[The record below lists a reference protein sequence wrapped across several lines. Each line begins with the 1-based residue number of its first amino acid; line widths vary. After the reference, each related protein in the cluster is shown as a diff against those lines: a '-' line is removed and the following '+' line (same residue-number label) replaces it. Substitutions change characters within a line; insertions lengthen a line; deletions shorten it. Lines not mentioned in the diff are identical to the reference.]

1 MKIAVFASESNP
13 FCKTGGLADV
23 AFSLSNSFAKGGNE
37 VIFGLPY
44 YKNLKLGKRKP
55 KEIGSFNVILSWRRQ
70 EARVYRLEEGGI
82 TYYLLG
88 NDYYFGRDALYGYQ
102 DDNERFAFFA
112 LACKNLLKFLSF
124 HADIVHVHDWQAA
137 MLPCLIKEGEK
148 NDPFY
153 SKMKFVL
160 TIHNPAFKGLMDR
173 FYLHDYFNLDDE
185 LFFSGKVRF
194 DEMVSTLK
202 SGIIYADKITTV
214 SPTHR
219 DEILW
224 NDGGHRLDGV
234 LKLRERDFVGI
245 LNGID
250 VEEWNPSTDQN
261 IVKNYDAKSFEHAHA
276 LNRKDLLEHF
286 HLLDQ
291 GGPVYGIVSRLS
303 WQKGIDLII
312 DVFSQKCQ
320 ENCNLVILGSGEYDL
335 ERKCEELRARFPE
348 KCGIY
353 IGYNDSLAHKIYAGI
368 DFFLMPSLFEPC
380 GISQMISHRY
390 GALPIVRYTGGLRDT
405 VEGYLGDNENTAD
418 GIGFNDYNDSG
429 LGYGILM
436 SNSLYSNKTS
446 LQKCQENALK
456 RDHSWNKSAKA
467 YLALFESIVS

>member
-124 HADIVHVHDWQAA
+124 RADIVHVHDWQAA

-185 LFFSGKVRF
+185 LFYSGKVRF

-219 DEILW
+219 DELLW

-368 DFFLMPSLFEPC
+368 DFFVMPSLFEPC

>member
-23 AFSLSNSFAKGGNE
+23 AFSLSSSLAQKGHE
-37 VIFGLPY
+37 VIFGLPF

-55 KEIGSFNVILSWRRQ
+55 KEVGSFNVTLSWRRQ
-70 EARVYRLEEGGI
+70 EARVYRLEEGGV

-102 DDNERFAFFA
+102 DDNERFAFFS
-112 LACKNLLKFLSF
+112 LAAKALLKFLSF
-124 HADIVHVHDWQAA
+124 KADIVHVHDWQAA
-137 MLPCLIKEGEK
+137 MVPCLVREGEK

-153 SKMKFVL
+153 RDMKFVL

-219 DEILW
+219 DELLW

-234 LKLRERDFVGI
+234 LKLRDRDFVGI

-250 VEEWNPSTDQN
+250 TEEWNPLKDKN
-261 IVKNYDAKSFEHAHA
+261 IAMNYDTKTFDLAHRT
-276 LNRKDLLEHF
+276 NRKDLLEKF
-286 HLLDQ
+286 HLVDQ

-303 WQKGIDLII
+303 WQKGIDLIV
-312 DVFSQKCQ
+312 DVFSKKLN
-320 ENCNLVILGSGEYDL
+320 ENCNLIILGSGEYDL
-335 ERKCEELRARFPE
+335 ERKCEDLRARFPE

-353 IGYNDSLAHKIYAGI
+353 IGYNDVLAHKIYAGI

-390 GALPIVRYTGGLRDT
+390 GALPIVRYTGGLKDT
-405 VEGYLGDNENTAD
+405 VNGYLGDNANTAD
-418 GIGFNDYNDSG
+418 GVGFNDYNDSG
-429 LGYGILM
+429 LGYGIMM
-436 SNSLYSNKTS
+436 SDTLYSKKDA
-446 LQKCQENALK
+446 LHMCQGNALK
-456 RDHSWNKSAKA
+456 RDHSWKKSANA
-467 YLALFESIVS
+467 YEKLFESIVS